1 MKIIIILCH
10 LYTTYVLQQ
19 NLIHILHSQNY
30 FNFKYNFYLLRIL
43 NKPIGFSSPNHRQNL
58 YGQLRKTA
66 FSLTPQLMPNQFKWP
81 SAGSIR
87 EPYYIYRKTEDL
99 DLRYNESRDHYHENG
114 YLVPSPRYVFG
125 VEAVS
130 IPKLGFSRKK
140 TNELN

>member
-1 MKIIIILCH
+1 MKIIIILRH
-10 LYTTYVLQQ
+10 LYATYVLQQ

-30 FNFKYNFYLLRIL
+30 FNFIKVQATYLYLLRLL
-43 NKPIGFSSPNHRQNL
+43 NKPIGFSSPNHWQNV

-66 FSLTPQLMPNQFKWP
+66 FSLTPQSMPNQFKWP
-81 SAGSIR
+81 SAGSVR

-125 VEAVS
+125 VEVKS
-130 IPKLGFSRKK
+130 LFQF
-140 TNELN
+140 